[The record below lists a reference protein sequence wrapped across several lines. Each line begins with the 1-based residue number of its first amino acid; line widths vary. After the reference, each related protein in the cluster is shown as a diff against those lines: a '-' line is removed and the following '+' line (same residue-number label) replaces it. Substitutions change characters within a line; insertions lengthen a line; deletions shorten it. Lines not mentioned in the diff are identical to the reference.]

1 MKNANHPQPEIL
13 SVSDAVRL
21 RKYDGNY
28 QIAVKWYQDPV
39 VYYNSEGI
47 VRQEDIPDEGYV
59 KSMYD
64 YLSEAGECYFIEVLE
79 DGRFIPVGDVTIK
92 AENPPIVIG
101 EARYRGRGLGKQV
114 MAAVLKRAMELG
126 IPKIYGSAVY
136 DYNIP
141 SQRLHEALG
150 FRPVG
155 KKENMILY
163 ERCLQKDGQRFTER
177 EEHHA

>member
-28 QIAVKWYQDPV
+28 RIAVKWYQDPV

-47 VRQEDIPDEGYV
+47 VRPEDIPDEVYV
-59 KSMYD
+59 KKMYD

-79 DGRFIPVGDVTIK
+79 DGRFIPVGDVTVK

-136 DYNIP
+136 DYNIS

-155 KKENMILY
+155 KRENMILY
-163 ERCLQKDGQRFTER
+163 ERCLQEDGQRFTER